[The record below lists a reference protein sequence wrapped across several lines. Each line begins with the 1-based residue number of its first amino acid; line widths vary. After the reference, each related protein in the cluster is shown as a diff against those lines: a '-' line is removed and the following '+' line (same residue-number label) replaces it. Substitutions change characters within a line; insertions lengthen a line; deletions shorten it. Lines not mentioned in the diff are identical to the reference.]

1 MTVFLFSSSIL
12 DRNKPASS
20 TYSDLGIT
28 PVLLSSILASDA
40 SHQIAQETDARFGH
54 GGRMCKR
61 LLPTVAP
68 LGGTKQVEQAWG
80 GTASSKFPL
89 KVFGVLGRILAF
101 VFLKVLLFGRGSVG
115 GGTAAPSH
123 ESKKRSRHLSKR
135 RDSEIA
141 ASPKKAQKS

>member
-20 TYSDLGIT
+20 VYRDLGIT

-68 LGGTKQVEQAWG
+68 LGARCK
-80 GTASSKFPL
+80 L
-89 KVFGVLGRILAF
+89 N
-101 VFLKVLLFGRGSVG
+101 
-115 GGTAAPSH
+115 
-123 ESKKRSRHLSKR
+123 
-135 RDSEIA
+135 
-141 ASPKKAQKS
+141 